1 MLEKKINVNWID
13 LLRLTFKKDPKRT
26 AFIMS
31 KIYKDDAK
39 ISHLVKKLT
48 N

>member
-1 MLEKKINVNWID
+1 MDLFCLFLEMD
-13 LLRLTFKKDPKRT
+13 LKRN

-39 ISHLVKKLT
+39 ISHLVTKLT

>member
-1 MLEKKINVNWID
+1 MDSFCLSLEKD
-13 LLRLTFKKDPKRT
+13 LKRN

-39 ISHLVKKLT
+39 LVTL
-48 N
+48 